1 MTVNLKLFHLGNDV
15 VRLRQK
21 IDSEFSPHDEI
32 SMDSIRETFIDIVRL
47 VNEIRL
53 AIQDQTI
60 AENNPKSSWKI
71 EFACTTQELLA
82 IREQMEVLELSYE
95 LRPKDQK

>member
-1 MTVNLKLFHLGNDV
+1 MTVNLKLFHLGNHV
-15 VRLRQK
+15 VRIAKK
-21 IDSEFSPHDEI
+21 IESEVPSGVLKDSLMEI
-32 SMDSIRETFIDIVRL
+32 LGI

-53 AIQDQTI
+53 AVQH
-60 AENNPKSSWKI
+60 ENDPKESWKI